1 VRTTRSLHLHL
12 EDFIDA
18 PAFLVVNC
26 VVTKRTLVI
35 AVGFLSLFLSA
46 AAQETLDAPSTL
58 NLYRPDVFSTVD
70 SSALIY
76 QLPVF
81 ALLDGQRLPV
91 STDLGRMGIAPLNL
105 FPAAFLSSASM
116 QRTKTTRTGGPA
128 DAKDSPVE
136 MVNSPLHP
144 VYATGEVGV
153 LYGRWSGKSSGDL
166 WESYMLGAVGN
177 DKFQITVGAAYEES
191 SGHFPRF
198 RTFAPPR

>member
-1 VRTTRSLHLHL
+1 L

-18 PAFLVVNC
+18 PVFLVVNC
-26 VVTKRTLVI
+26 VVRKCTLVF
-35 AVGFLSLFLSA
+35 AAGFLSLFFSA

-58 NLYRPDVFSTVD
+58 SLYRPDVFSTVD
-70 SSALIY
+70 SSALIH

-105 FPAAFLSSASM
+105 FPAAFFVPAST
-116 QRTKTTRTGGPA
+116 QQAKAVRTNAPA
-128 DAKDSPVE
+128 DAKDSLIEVIS
-136 MVNSPLHP
+136 SPLHP
-144 VYATGEVGV
+144 VYAMGEVGV

-198 RTFAPPR
+198 RTFVPPR